1 MLAGAAAAAVAAAL
15 PALLRK
21 PRTASA
27 TTPRLIHDPAK
38 HLHVAAGLEY
48 VVLDRT
54 GELMRDGFFVPGAP
68 DGMGAF
74 ARADGMIVLMRNH
87 ELWPSDAPLSG
98 WRGEAKPKHLY
109 DPKSLGAVT
118 RIVVDPKELRVV
130 ESNLVLAGTN
140 VNCAGGSSPF
150 GWLSCEEETS
160 AGHGYVFACPTD
172 AREVIEP
179 VPIRAYG
186 RFKHESA
193 SVDPETMIAY
203 LTEDRDDGCFYRFV
217 PASRDRPFEGR
228 LEALR
233 LEGGEVDTGPLAAGQ
248 ERRIGWVELGPE
260 LPQDDSLR
268 TLALSKGAARVRR
281 GEGMFFA
288 RGPRGAEIF
297 FSATAGGPLGRGQV
311 IRLRPEGDG
320 GQLEVVWSGE
330 GATGLEM
337 PDNLVAAPDGRLFLA
352 EDHGGVCGLR
362 MLQPDGRV
370 ATIAESAQPGELA
383 GVALSPEGD
392 VLFANLQRQGLTVAI
407 RGDFASL

>member
-15 PALLRK
+15 PALLRR

-27 TTPRLIHDPAK
+27 TTPRLVHDPAK
-38 HLHVAAGLEY
+38 LLHLAAGLEY

-54 GELMRDGFFVPGAP
+54 GDLMRDGFLVPGAP

-74 ARADGMIVLMRNH
+74 ARSDGMIVLMRNH
-87 ELWPSDAPLSG
+87 ELWPSDEPLSG
-98 WRGEAKPKHLY
+98 WRGQAKPKHLY

-118 RIVVDPKELRVV
+118 RLVVDPKALRVV

-160 AGHGYVFACPTD
+160 PDHGYVFACPTD
-172 AREVIEP
+172 ARELIEP

-186 RFKHESA
+186 RFKHEAA

-217 PASRDRPFEGR
+217 PTSPERPFEGR

-233 LEGGEVDTGPLAAGQ
+233 LVGGEADTGPLAAGQ

-260 LPQDDSLR
+260 LPTDDSLR
-268 TLALSKGAARVRR
+268 QLALSRGAARVRR

-311 IRLRPEGDG
+311 IHLRPEGDG

-330 GATGLEM
+330 GATGLQM

-362 MLQPDGRV
+362 VLQPDGRV
-370 ATIAESAQPGELA
+370 ATIAEAAQPGEFA

-392 VLFANLQRQGLTVAI
+392 VLFANLQRQGVTVAI
-407 RGDFASL
+407 RGDLASL

>member
-15 PALLRK
+15 PVLLRK
-21 PRTASA
+21 PRSANA
-27 TTPRLIHDPAK
+27 TTPRLVRDPAK
-38 HLHVAAGLEY
+38 RLNVASGLEY

-54 GELMRDGFFVPGAP
+54 GDLMTDGYFVPGAP

-74 ARADGMIVLMRNH
+74 PRADGMIVLMRNH
-87 ELWPSDAPLSG
+87 ELWPSDAPLAG
-98 WRGEAKPKHLY
+98 WNAQSAPKHLY

-118 RIVVDPKELRVV
+118 RLVVDPASLRVI

-160 AGHGYVFACPTD
+160 PGHGYVFACPTD
-172 AREVIEP
+172 AREVVEP
-179 VPIRAYG
+179 RPIRAYG
-186 RFKHESA
+186 RFRHESA

-217 PASRDRPFEGR
+217 PASRERPFEGR
-228 LEALR
+228 LQALR
-233 LEGGEVDTGPLAAGQ
+233 IEGGELDTGPLAAGD
-248 ERRIGWVELGPE
+248 ERRVGWVDLGRE
-260 LPQDDSLR
+260 LPKDDSLR
-268 TLALSKGAARVRR
+268 GLALSKGAVRVRR

-297 FSATAGGPLGRGQV
+297 FSATAGGPLGSGQV
-311 IRLRPEGDG
+311 LRLRPEGEV
-320 GQLEVVWSGE
+320 GQLEVVWSGDD
-330 GATGLEM
+330 GVGLEM

-383 GVALSPEGD
+383 GVALSPRGD

>member
-15 PALLRK
+15 PAFLRR

-54 GELMRDGFFVPGAP
+54 GELMRDGYFVPGAP

-87 ELWPSDAPLSG
+87 ELWPSDAPLAG
-98 WRGEAKPKHLY
+98 WRAEAKPKHLY

-118 RIVVDPKELRVV
+118 RLVVDPKELRVV

-160 AGHGYVFACPTD
+160 PDHGYVFACPID

-186 RFKHESA
+186 RFKHEAA

-217 PASRDRPFEGR
+217 PASPERPFEGR

-233 LEGGEVDTGPLAAGQ
+233 LEGGEADTGPLAAGQ

-260 LPQDDSLR
+260 LPHDDSLR
-268 TLALSKGAARVRR
+268 SLALSRGAARVRR

-320 GQLEVVWSGE
+320 GQLEVVWSSE

-370 ATIAESAQPGELA
+370 ATIAESAQAGELS
-383 GVALSPEGD
+383 GVALSPGGD

>member
-1 MLAGAAAAAVAAAL
+1 VAAAL
-15 PALLRK
+15 PTLLRR
-21 PRTASA
+21 PHSANA
-27 TTPRLIHDPAK
+27 TTRKLIHDPERR
-38 HLHVAAGLEY
+38 LHVAAGLEY

-54 GELMRDGFFVPGAP
+54 GEVMRDGFYVPGAP

-87 ELWPSDAPLSG
+87 ELWPSDAPLAG
-98 WRGEAKPKHLY
+98 WRGQGQPKHLY

-118 RIVVDPKELRVV
+118 RLVVDPSSLRVI

-140 VNCAGGSSPF
+140 VNCAGGASPF

-160 AGHGYVFACPTD
+160 PGHGYVFACPTD

-217 PASRDRPFEGR
+217 PASSERPFEGS
-228 LEALR
+228 LQALR
-233 LEGGEVDTGPLAAGQ
+233 LEGGGTDTGQLAARE
-248 ERRIGWVELGPE
+248 ERTIAWVDLGPE
-260 LPQDDSLR
+260 LPRDDSLR

-288 RGPRGAEIF
+288 RGARGAEVF
-297 FSATAGGPLGRGQV
+297 FSATAGGPRGKGQV
-311 IRLRPEGDG
+311 FRVRPEGDG
-320 GQLEVVWSGE
+320 GLLEVVWCGDE
-330 GATGLEM
+330 DTGLQM

-383 GVALSPEGD
+383 GVALSPKGD
-392 VLFANLQRQGLTVAI
+392 VLFANLQRQGVTVAI